1 VKRALLGLFI
11 GCAALA
17 QVAEQANEAYK
28 TQQGRDAIA
37 RSLGAPNRDETQRP
51 REIVEA
57 MGLRP
62 GMRVGDVGTGVGF
75 MLPYLSHVVGP
86 TGQVVAEDIAP
97 DFLERAKLRAR
108 TGGLT
113 NIKFVLGTERDS
125 NLPGGVL
132 DAVLVLDT
140 YHHFDYPEAMLHGI
154 RDSLVSDGKLYIVE
168 FYRRENAMG
177 PGTGDR
183 ALTHIRLDRDEL
195 IAEVEDNGFHLLWK
209 RDHIPNS
216 QYIAAF
222 EKQK

>member
-97 DFLERAKLRAR
+97 DFLER
-108 TGGLT
+108 GLT

>member
-1 VKRALLGLFI
+1 MKRALLGLFI

-37 RSLGAPNRDETQRP
+37 RGLGAPHRDETERP

-62 GMRVGDVGTGVGF
+62 GMRVADVGTGVGF
-75 MLPYLSHVVGP
+75 MLPYLSHAVGP

-108 TGGLT
+108 TSGLA
-113 NIKFVLGTERDS
+113 NIKFVQGTERDS
-125 NLPGGVL
+125 NLPGAVL

-140 YHHFDYPEAMLHGI
+140 YHHFNYPEAMLHGI

>member
-1 VKRALLGLFI
+1 MKRALFGLLI
-11 GCAALA
+11 ACAALA

-37 RSLGAPNRDETQRP
+37 RSLAAPNRDETERP

-62 GMRVGDVGTGVGF
+62 GMRVGDLGAGVGY
-75 MLPYLSHVVGP
+75 MLPYLSHAVGP

-108 TGGLT
+108 TSGLT

-154 RDSLVSDGKLYIVE
+154 RDSLLSDGKLYIVE

-209 RDHIPNS
+209 HDHIPNS

>member
-1 VKRALLGLFI
+1 MKRTWIALLI
-11 GCAALA
+11 CCAASA

-37 RSLGAPNRDETQRP
+37 HSLAAPGRDETERP

-57 MGLRP
+57 MGLRS
-62 GMRVGDVGTGVGF
+62 GMRVADVGTGVGY
-75 MLPYLSHVVGP
+75 MLPYLSHAVGP
-86 TGQVVAEDIAP
+86 RGDVVAEDIAP

-108 TGGLT
+108 SIGLT
-113 NIKFVLGTERDS
+113 NITFIQGTERDS
-125 NLPGGVL
+125 RLPGGVL

-140 YHHFDYPEAMLHGI
+140 YHHFDYPEAMLHTI
-154 RDSLVSDGKLYIVE
+154 RDSLVSDGKMYIVE
-168 FYRRENAMG
+168 FYKRENAMG

-183 ALTHIRLDRDEL
+183 ALTHIRLDQADL
-195 IAEVEDNGFHLLWK
+195 IKEVEDNGFHLLWK

-222 EKQK
+222 DKQK